1 MKPDWRQMEVLLI
14 CISIIASALI
24 LAQGLRRGGSAM
36 EVSLSTPTL
45 SSLTRMSGELVSGE
59 TITVTGFG
67 EASGKADLAMI
78 ILGVET
84 EDTSAGDAVQENAMR
99 MSNVIE
105 ALKNLGVDEDSME
118 TSSFQVYRI
127 YDDQG
132 NPKGYRVINSLK
144 VKTMKLDQ
152 VGRIIDIAI
161 EAGANKVESIHFTL
175 SDERMESLKKEAYL
189 EAVRDA
195 EEKAKLIAEELGIEI
210 TGVYSVSES
219 LYRPYT
225 YYDMGLKAIAEAAS
239 TPIIE
244 GTITISASVQI
255 IYNID

>member
-1 MKPDWRQMEVLLI
+1 V
-14 CISIIASALI
+14 IA
-24 LAQGLRRGGSAM
+24 
-36 EVSLSTPTL
+36 
-45 SSLTRMSGELVSGE
+45 
-59 TITVTGFG
+59 
-67 EASGKADLAMI
+67 
-78 ILGVET
+78 LGVET

>member
-1 MKPDWRQMEVLLI
+1 MKPDWRQIEVLLI

-45 SSLTRMSGELVSGE
+45 STLTRMSGELSGK

-67 EASGKADLAMI
+67 EASGKADLAVI
-78 ILGVET
+78 TLGVET
-84 EDTSAGDAVQENAMR
+84 EDASAGDAVQENAMR

-152 VGRIIDIAI
+152 VGRIIDVAI

-175 SDERMESLKKEAYL
+175 SDEKMENLKREAYL
-189 EAVRDA
+189 KAVRDA
-195 EEKAKLIAEELGIEI
+195 KEKAKLITEELGIKI
-210 TGVYSVSES
+210 TGIYSVSES

-225 YYDMGLKAIAEAAS
+225 HYDMKLKAITEATS
-239 TPIIE
+239 TPIIK
-244 GTITISASVQI
+244 GTITISTSIQI